1 MKKESRYLDSEI
13 WHEQTS
19 ACVPKFERRR
29 RKFSCC
35 YAAGA
40 TFSISRIVDFRS
52 YTTFVNVQDFWYNV
66 KNPTKSHKNR
76 TNKYPR
82 KIKRFHKIFEFDFFK
97 RSSEMKNWF
106 QFSVNFQ
113 LCYTLILSLIEHQRK
128 RTLQYSFVQ
137 KSYCVAGW
145 LQKLARLVITCIVD
159 LPNWLHFSTHT
170 GRPSKFW
177 FKY

>member
-1 MKKESRYLDSEI
+1 MTWTDIRLCSKVWTTTKKIFVLLRCRSHFLNF
-13 WHEQTS
+13 
-19 ACVPKFERRR
+19 ANRR
-29 RKFSCC
+29 FQVIYYICQ
-35 YAAGA
+35 
-40 TFSISRIVDFRS
+40 RS
-52 YTTFVNVQDFWYNV
+52 GFLIQCE
-66 KNPTKSHKNR
+66 KSHKNR
-76 TNKYPR
+76 TNKYPVKLNDFTNFR
-82 KIKRFHKIFEFDFFK
+82 IRFFK
-97 RSSEMKNWF
+97 RFFEMKYWF

>member
-19 ACVPKFERRR
+19 ACVPKFGRRR

-66 KNPTKSHKNR
+66 KNPTKIGLIS
-76 TNKYPR
+76 
-82 KIKRFHKIFEFDFFK
+82 KIKRFHKMFEFDFLK
-97 RSSEMKNWF
+97 ILRNEILISILS
-106 QFSVNFQ
+106 QFSTLLHFDSKLNRASKETHITVQ
-113 LCYTLILSLIEHQRK
+113 LCAKKLLCCRLVAKIGSFSNYMYCWFTELT
-128 RTLQYSFVQ
+128 TLQYTYSTAKQF
-137 KSYCVAGW
+137 
-145 LQKLARLVITCIVD
+145 LA
-159 LPNWLHFSTHT
+159 
-170 GRPSKFW
+170 
-177 FKY
+177 

>member
-19 ACVPKFERRR
+19 ACVPKFERRA

-82 KIKRFHKIFEFDFFK
+82 KIKRFHKIFEFDFLKILQNEILISIF
-97 RSSEMKNWF
+97 S
-106 QFSVNFQ
+106 QFSTLLHFDSKLNRASKETHITVQ
-113 LCYTLILSLIEHQRK
+113 LCAKKLLCCRLVAKIGSFSNYMYCWFTELT
-128 RTLQYSFVQ
+128 TLQYTYRTAKQV
-137 KSYCVAGW
+137 
-145 LQKLARLVITCIVD
+145 LV
-159 LPNWLHFSTHT
+159 
-170 GRPSKFW
+170 
-177 FKY
+177 

>member
-19 ACVPKFERRR
+19 ACVPKFERRRR

-82 KIKRFHKIFEFDFFK
+82 KIKRFHKIFEFEFFQT
-97 RSSEMKNWF
+97 SEMKYWF
-106 QFSVNFQ
+106 WFSVTFQ

-137 KSYCVAGW
+137 K
-145 LQKLARLVITCIVD
+145 VIV
-159 LPNWLHFSTHT
+159 LPVGCKNWLV
-170 GRPSKFW
+170 
-177 FKY
+177 

>member
-19 ACVPKFERRR
+19 ACVPKFERRRR

-82 KIKRFHKIFEFDFFK
+82 KIKRFHKIFEFDFLKILQNEILISIF
-97 RSSEMKNWF
+97 S
-106 QFSVNFQ
+106 QFSTLLHFDSKLNRASKETHITVQ
-113 LCYTLILSLIEHQRK
+113 LCA
-128 RTLQYSFVQ
+128 

>member
-19 ACVPKFERRR
+19 ACVPKFERRA

-76 TNKYPR
+76 TNKYLR
-82 KIKRFHKIFEFDFFK
+82 KINMIFQNIRIRLFLKILWNEILILIFSHFLTLLHFDSK
-97 RSSEMKNWF
+97 LNRASKETHIT
-106 QFSVNFQ
+106 VQ
-113 LCYTLILSLIEHQRK
+113 LCAKKLLCCRLVAKIGSFSNYMYCWFTELT
-128 RTLQYSFVQ
+128 TLQYTYSTAKQF
-137 KSYCVAGW
+137 
-145 LQKLARLVITCIVD
+145 LA
-159 LPNWLHFSTHT
+159 
-170 GRPSKFW
+170 
-177 FKY
+177 